1 MMKLLAFANFIYGKL
16 YCCYVHPESQHKG
29 YGSSLLKKGLEQFD
43 GKYDAVFLEVDNK
56 IKMQFNTIK
65 IMILKSYVLINQK
78 CMENN
83 WI

>member
-1 MMKLLAFANFIYGKL
+1 MYLSAH
-16 YCCYVHPESQHKG
+16 YVHPESQHKG

-78 CMENN
+78 CMENK